1 MAIHF
6 SCPSCNTEREASQKI
21 VGRRVRCPEC
31 GHVSRVPEPR
41 DSGAS
46 AGNGLE
52 NFDPYYQWL
61 AIPPREQPPNHYRL
75 LGVDIFE
82 PDVDVIAVS
91 ADRQMVHIKA
101 QATGRYAEFSQ
112 KLLNELAKARTCLLD
127 PAKKSQYDSRL
138 RARAKQKK
146 ESTSSSKS
154 AVKQKNNAS
163 SKTPTRL
170 QQSATGPGVTAR
182 QQESVLSPASAA
194 PGLTPIQEPVVTQ
207 NFELAELPDIAPTQ
221 PPSKWKGKQASSTPP
236 TQTEVKDDSD
246 DDLPPDTA
254 VSFGRD
260 SDEFE
265 AEMDMTPMV
274 DVTFLLLIFFM
285 VTAAFSIQRSMQMP
299 NQKSDEPSENVQV
312 EDTEDNPDYVQVF
325 VDEFNTYHVTT
336 VNWEEEAPSPH
347 ELLIKLRR
355 AREEETD
362 GKKPTKLRVTANADC
377 LYEYVIKA
385 MDVGAIV
392 GMEEVQ
398 VEMTEE
404 GYE

>member
-6 SCPSCNTEREASQKI
+6 SCPSCNTKREASQKI

-31 GHVSRVPEPR
+31 GHVSRVPDPR
-41 DSGAS
+41 DGDESSGD
-46 AGNGLE
+46 GLE

-61 AIPPREQPPNHYRL
+61 AIPPRERPPNHYRL
-75 LGVDIFE
+75 LGVDVFE
-82 PDVDVIAVS
+82 PDVNVIAVS

-127 PAKKSQYDSRL
+127 PAKKAQYDSQL
-138 RARAKQKK
+138 RAKSSQKSATKSKDKAAAKQNNNAKQKS
-146 ESTSSSKS
+146 ST
-154 AVKQKNNAS
+154 
-163 SKTPTRL
+163 RR
-170 QQSATGPGVTAR
+170 QQPATTAGVTSR
-182 QQESVLSPASAA
+182 QQESALMPATSA
-194 PGLTPIQEPVVTQ
+194 PGLTPLNEPVVAHSVD
-207 NFELAELPDIAPTQ
+207 LVELPDIAPTQ
-221 PPSKWKGKQASSTPP
+221 PPSKWKGKQAPTAPP
-236 TQTEVKDDSD
+236 TKVD
-246 DDLPPDTA
+246 DDFDDDKPPDTV
-254 VSFGRD
+254 VSFGKD
-260 SDEFE
+260 KEDFE

-299 NQKSDEPSENVQV
+299 NQKSDEPSESVTV

-325 VDEFNTYHVTT
+325 IDEYNTYHITT

-347 ELLIKLRR
+347 DLLVKLRK

-385 MDVGAIV
+385 MDAGATV

-404 GYE
+404 GLE